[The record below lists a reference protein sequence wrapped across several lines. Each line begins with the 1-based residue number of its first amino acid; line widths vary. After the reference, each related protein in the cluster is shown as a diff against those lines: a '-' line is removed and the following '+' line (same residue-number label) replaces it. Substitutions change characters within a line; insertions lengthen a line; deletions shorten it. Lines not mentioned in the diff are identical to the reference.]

1 MNTIGYFYFNIY
13 SIIEQCKEVEG
24 KGGIVVCNDTTFL
37 FLKVNFD
44 NYL

>member
-1 MNTIGYFYFNIY
+1 MVFEV
-13 SIIEQCKEVEG
+13 SIIEQCKEVEC
-24 KGGIVVCNDTTFL
+24 KGGIVARNDTTFL